1 MIGIIGAMS
10 VEVENIVASLENVDK
25 VEKGGRTYHKGK
37 LFGKDVVVVQCGV
50 GKINAALCA
59 QSVISEFG
67 ADRVINTGIAGAMG
81 SGLGVFDFVVSTA
94 AVHHD
99 VDVQIF
105 GYELGHVP
113 TLDVRDFPADETMVS
128 AALKAFASS
137 DISKEHKVLS
147 GLVASGDQFI
157 SRKEQKDFIRKNFA
171 PACCE
176 MEGASIAQTCY
187 LNKVPY
193 LIIRC
198 MSDMADDQEN
208 PTYLF
213 NEESAAALSGEF
225 LKAVVKAL

>member
-10 VEVENIVASLENVDK
+10 VEVNSIVASLENAEK
-25 VEKGGRTYHKGK
+25 IEKGGRTYNKGK

-50 GKINAALCA
+50 GKVNAALCA
-59 QSVISEFG
+59 QSIISEFG

-81 SGLGVFDFVVSTA
+81 AGLEVFDFVVSTG

-99 VDVQIF
+99 VDVRVF

-113 TLDVRDFPADETMVS
+113 TIDVKIFPADKTM
-128 AALKAFASS
+128 ADTAMKAFASS
-137 DISKEHKVLS
+137 EISKEHKVIS

-157 SRKEQKDFIRKNFA
+157 SEKPQKDFIKTNFN

-187 LNKVPY
+187 LNKVPF
-193 LIIRC
+193 LILRC
-198 MSDMADDQEN
+198 MSDMADEST
-208 PTYLF
+208 PTYQF
-213 NEESAAALSGEF
+213 NEESAAELSGKF
-225 LKAVVKAL
+225 LMEVIKGI

>member
-10 VEVENIVASLENVDK
+10 VEVNSIVASLENAEK
-25 VEKGGRTYHKGK
+25 IEKGGRTYNKGK

-50 GKINAALCA
+50 GKVNAALCA
-59 QSVISEFG
+59 QSIISEFG

-81 SGLGVFDFVVSTA
+81 AGLGVFDFVVSTG

-99 VDVQIF
+99 VDVRVF

-113 TLDVRDFPADETMVS
+113 TIDVKIFPADKTM
-128 AALKAFASS
+128 ADTAMKAFASS
-137 DISKEHKVLS
+137 EISKEHKVIS

-157 SRKEQKDFIRKNFA
+157 SEKPQKDFIKTNFN

-187 LNKVPY
+187 LNKVPF
-193 LIIRC
+193 LILRC
-198 MSDMADDQEN
+198 MSDMADEST
-208 PTYLF
+208 PTYQF
-213 NEESAAALSGEF
+213 NEESAAELSGKF
-225 LKAVVKAL
+225 LMEVIKGI